1 MVQATGNLQYNQQ
14 RASNSRCHYNDN
26 RLPTAKTCTY
36 LSILIT
42 STGSMEVIITCATM
56 ATTIWLSRQ
65 PKALLFTSHYNI
77 TGATHGVHVLIYKSS
92 SILRVAVTKEW
103 SHICDYRQSLLKVIT
118 SLHYAQANIL
128 YFPIDRS
135 PSHCLH
141 TLDTLNSVSIDRR
154 LVLLE
159 VALWPHPH
167 WPKEF
172 APKPY
177 TVQRRND

>member
-1 MVQATGNLQYNQQ
+1 MEY
-14 RASNSRCHYNDN
+14 
-26 RLPTAKTCTY
+26 TY
-36 LSILIT
+36 S
-42 STGSMEVIITCATM
+42 STKVV
-56 ATTIWLSRQ
+56 
-65 PKALLFTSHYNI
+65 AL
-77 TGATHGVHVLIYKSS
+77 
-92 SILRVAVTKEW
+92 LRVAVTKEW

-167 WPKEF
+167 
-172 APKPY
+172 
-177 TVQRRND
+177 